1 MYARYIPPT
10 GGQKP
15 LKSNEESSVTKQSP
29 GSLPAYVPPTAT
41 NGDGLSYSRYIPG
54 AKAQQQS
61 ELPIIQ
67 RFEEEPKSPNPKR
80 KRDEGEQ
87 LQEARNKKS
96 KKSKKE
102 KQEKQDND
110 SLDSRQQDLGAEE
123 VEGGTRRS
131 SKREGRKMEESEAV
145 LEEQEF
151 AEEEERKPKKSRKSE
166 KDSDLVKRSKE
177 EKKKDKKNGAASND
191 VDDDESAS
199 SEVTSTEEPKT
210 NESISL
216 KKENRRRERD
226 IKKDQSPEQVDV
238 ENATALPKDTEMAD
252 VDPTAE
258 DGLEAPESD
267 QKRQKKAKKEKKKK
281 SQDVNMDDAPEE
293 EEQDKRHRAVFERKA
308 KSLRYAEIIK
318 EQGVAE
324 EPEEPAELHGLEALP
339 QPEPAA
345 RITAKPTYETLPSW
359 LSAPIR
365 VSQDTRTPFADL
377 GILPKAARVL
387 EQKGYTEA
395 FAVQTAAL
403 PLLLPTNKQQ
413 PGDLLVS
420 AATGS
425 GKTLAYALPIVRD
438 LSNGVITRLRALV
451 VLPTRELV
459 KQAQEVFELCAKAY
473 EGEDRK
479 RVRIG
484 IAIGNQSLALEQ
496 DLLITKETRY
506 DPETYKRLEQEASH
520 RTLWSGT
527 KDDLDELL
535 TGPDTQRSNP
545 RLGAWQGQVTDFHS
559 KVDILICTPGRLV
572 EHIDQT
578 PGFTL
583 SYIRWL
589 VVDEADKLLAQ
600 SFQGWLDVVLDK
612 FKINHFGARDFP
624 DMAYSGVRKIL
635 LSATLTRDL
644 SLLNQLALRRPKLI
658 LLESG
663 SDAQVAEHSL
673 PELLREHAV
682 RIHDANLKP
691 LYLLDLLRSRHMAID
706 SDTTKL
712 DVATE
717 AQSDS
722 SSETSSDDSGPESES
737 GSDTSSYSDT
747 SSDSDSDADSSASA
761 KKPRSQPCNLQ
772 TIPRSLI
779 FTKSNEAALRLS
791 RLLVLLDKSL
801 ATQISTLTSTTPTSI
816 RRKTLRAFTTPS
828 SSLRLII
835 ASDLVA
841 RGIDIPKLPH
851 VINYDLPPSVA
862 GYVHRVGRTARAG
875 RSGCAWTLVGD
886 GESGWFWGKIGKG
899 AGVKRAQKVDRVMIE
914 EMSEERIE
922 EYEDALEKLG
932 KEALESRKW

>member
-1 MYARYIPPT
+1 MYARYIPPS

-15 LKSNEESSVTKQSP
+15 LRNNEDSSAAKQSP
-29 GSLPAYVPPTAT
+29 APSAAT
-41 NGDGLSYSRYIPG
+41 TTNVDGLSYSRYIPG
-54 AKAQQQS
+54 AKTTQQDA
-61 ELPIIQ
+61 LPIIQ
-67 RFEEEPKSPNPKR
+67 RFDDESNSATPKR
-80 KRDEGEQ
+80 KRSEEEQ
-87 LQEARNKKS
+87 LPVSENTKS

-102 KQEKQDND
+102 KQND
-110 SLDSRQQDLGAEE
+110 DSEEAE
-123 VEGGTRRS
+123 S
-131 SKREGRKMEESEAV
+131 KSKRKRVKD
-145 LEEQEF
+145 LE
-151 AEEEERKPKKSRKSE
+151 KGE
-166 KDSDLVKRSKE
+166 K
-177 EKKKDKKNGAASND
+177 KKKDKKKRD
-191 VDDDESAS
+191 VPDDEDD
-199 SEVTSTEEPKT
+199 EPTS
-210 NESISL
+210 NGSISHQQ
-216 KKENRRRERD
+216 E
-226 IKKDQSPEQVDV
+226 
-238 ENATALPKDTEMAD
+238 AD
-252 VDPTAE
+252 VDGDDNSVHDE
-258 DGLEAPESD
+258 ESD
-267 QKRQKKAKKEKKKK
+267 MVHEAESDPEASEPAEKQKKPPKREKKKK
-281 SQDVNMDDAPEE
+281 SQDAEMEEAQEE
-293 EEQDKRHRAVFERKA
+293 EEDKRHKAVFERKA
-308 KSLRYAEIIK
+308 KSLKYSDMIK
-318 EQGVAE
+318 EQGIVE
-324 EPEEPAELHGLEALP
+324 EPEEPAELHGLEPLP

-345 RITAKPTYETLPSW
+345 PSTAKPTYETLPPW
-359 LSAPIR
+359 LAAPIR
-365 VSQDTRTPFADL
+365 VSQDTRTSFADL
-377 GILPKAARVL
+377 GILPKAARFL

-403 PLLLPTNKQQ
+403 PLLLPTNKQ

-438 LSNGVITRLRALV
+438 LSNSVVTRLRCLV

-479 RVRIG
+479 RVRVG
-484 IAIGNQSLALEQ
+484 IAIGNQSLASEQ
-496 DLLITKETRY
+496 DILVTKETRY
-506 DPETYKRLEQEASH
+506 DPEAYKQLEEEASSY
-520 RTLWSGT
+520 RSSEE
-527 KDDLDELL
+527 DLDELL
-535 TGPDTQRSNP
+535 TSSDTRRTDPRIGP
-545 RLGAWQGQVTDFHS
+545 WQGQVIDFHS

-612 FKINHFGARDFP
+612 FKVSHYGARDFP
-624 DMAYSGVRKIL
+624 DMPYSGVRKIL

-644 SLLNQLALRRPKLI
+644 SLLNQLALKRPKLI
-658 LLESG
+658 VLESG
-663 SDAQVAEHSL
+663 SDVQVAEHSL
-673 PELLREHAV
+673 PELLREYAV
-682 RIHDANLKP
+682 RVHDANLKP

-706 SDTTKL
+706 NDATKSDKA
-712 DVATE
+712 ATDE
-717 AQSDS
+717 QSDS
-722 SSETSSDDSGPESES
+722 ASETSSDDSSS
-737 GSDTSSYSDT
+737 SSDSDSDSDDSDT
-747 SSDSDSDADSSASA
+747 SSDSDSDSDSDADSKSKEKRPPS
-761 KKPRSQPCNLQ
+761 SLSNTQ
-772 TIPRSLI
+772 IPRALI

-791 RLLVLLDKSL
+791 RLLTILDKSL

-828 SSLRLII
+828 SPLRLII

-914 EMSEERIE
+914 EMNEDRIE
-922 EYEDALEKLG
+922 EYESALEKLG
-932 KEALESRKW
+932 KEALESRKR